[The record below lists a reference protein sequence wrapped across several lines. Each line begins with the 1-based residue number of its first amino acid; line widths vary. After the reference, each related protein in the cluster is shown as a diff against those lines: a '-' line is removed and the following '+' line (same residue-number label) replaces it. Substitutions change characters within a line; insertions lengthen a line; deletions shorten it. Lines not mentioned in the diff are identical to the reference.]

1 MTDLHEVASEVLK
14 VPVGE
19 LSDDS
24 SPKNLKAWDSL
35 KHIELM
41 MAIETNYGMQFAPSE
56 IMMINSL
63 GSARAMLQE
72 KGITV

>member
-1 MTDLHEVASEVLK
+1 MTDLHEVASEALK